1 MEHMTRP
8 RAALQETFD
17 GPTPQPHPRALAP
30 FQEQRA
36 AIFAQQRVPREI
48 RMIDEIRAV
57 LRQHARLAAD
67 VDTLAPEADLYAAG
81 LTSHAT
87 VNLMVALED
96 HFGVE
101 FPERMLRRRSFESIA
116 AIAASITELQTP

>member
-1 MEHMTRP
+1 MTDP
-8 RAALQETFD
+8 
-17 GPTPQPHPRALAP
+17 
-30 FQEQRA
+30 
-36 AIFAQQRVPREI
+36 I
-48 RMIDEIRAV
+48 RDI
-57 LRQHARLAAD
+57 LRLHARITD
-67 VDTLAPEADLYAAG
+67 VEGLKDDSDLYAAG

-116 AIAASITELQTP
+116 AIRAAVAETTGQTE